1 MKFMLIA
8 VLVLGGLMVSGLAY
22 MLGTADAVPV
32 RAGAE
37 VAPQPPSVDLQ
48 ALQEAVSRLQKEN
61 EELRMELEMLG
72 AASRREPV
80 AGFVPL
86 AEFEAFRDEVLA
98 ALPKNG
104 AVEEVVESSTP
115 DAFEEKVA
123 SALIEIRQKEQ
134 FDAVRDYHEK
144 RNARLEE
151 DVENLANWLEMN
163 ADQVSEMRRAL
174 LVQYDREAEQARLWE
189 AGENPEVLGELKRT
203 DGEAFDRDLRTF
215 LSDGQVET
223 FWDGI
228 LGRGEKDD

>member
-72 AASRREPV
+72 AASRCEPV

>member
-1 MKFMLIA
+1 MKFMLMA
-8 VLVLGGLMVSGLAY
+8 VLLVGGLMISGLAY
-22 MLGTADAVPV
+22 KLAEANAVAA
-32 RAGAE
+32 RAEAE
-37 VAPQPPSVDLQ
+37 VAPELPSVDLQ

-61 EELRMELEMLG
+61 QELRMELEMLG
-72 AASRREPV
+72 AAPAREPV

-98 ALPKNG
+98 ALPKRG
-104 AVEEVVESSTP
+104 AAAEVVAGSAP
-115 DAFEEKVA
+115 DVFEDRVA
-123 SALIEIRQKEQ
+123 NALIEIRQKEQ

-144 RNARLEE
+144 RNARFDE

-174 LVQYDREAEQARLWE
+174 LLQYDREAEQARRWE
-189 AGENPEVLGELKRT
+189 AGEDPQVLGELKRT

-215 LSDGQVET
+215 LSDEQAET

-228 LGRGEKDD
+228 LGRGGKDD

>member
-61 EELRMELEMLG
+61 EELRMELEMLS

-189 AGENPEVLGELKRT
+189 AGEDPEVLGELKRT